1 MSIRESERR
10 SIREQNLKKQ
20 KMVRTKQGLKYEE
33 DLAIQ
38 EKQLLRQEE
47 QLYRSSHV
55 GKKIVEA
62 FLLPSAR
69 TGNPE
74 TNKAKILRYV
84 HGREFKVSEF
94 KDRGHARVEL
104 SFDNYEDANKCV
116 KDIGVGG
123 KSKEIIFEI
132 PQSQNV

>member
-47 QLYRSSHV
+47 
-55 GKKIVEA
+55 
-62 FLLPSAR
+62 
-69 TGNPE
+69 
-74 TNKAKILRYV
+74 
-84 HGREFKVSEF
+84 
-94 KDRGHARVEL
+94 
-104 SFDNYEDANKCV
+104 
-116 KDIGVGG
+116 
-123 KSKEIIFEI
+123 
-132 PQSQNV
+132 